1 MDVFESLP
9 GERSNVSAVAAATD
23 GRPRA
28 TAEVIEQ
35 ITQLAYRFGFASDL
49 RPAQWTALRFFD
61 RSPDDSCTVS
71 AFAEHNRTSRSSA
84 SQTINGLV
92 NRGLLVRVAVPEDR
106 RTHRLQLTNEAQGLL
121 AQDPLRKLES
131 ALGEMSESRCGEL
144 AVRLEELLAA
154 MLRQVESATN

>member
-1 MDVFESLP
+1 MDVFERLP
-9 GERSNVSAVAAATD
+9 AETPNHAALAPLSD
-23 GRPRA
+23 GGARA

-61 RSPDDSCTVS
+61 RSAEESCTVS

-92 NRGLLVRVAVPEDR
+92 NRGLLIRVAVPEDR
-106 RTHRLQLTNEAQGLL
+106 RTHRLQLTSEAQGLL

-131 ALGEMSESRCGEL
+131 ALSEMSESRCGEL

-154 MLRQVESATN
+154 MLRQVEEPAN